1 MSERFAN
8 LQAEVRGFRQHI
20 PSDAA
25 HAQKPLIIL
34 LHGMGGDRNDWIN
47 PFQDRNWPYDH
58 HRDPDRVDLGV
69 HSRPPIATLP
79 GVERRR
85 FLSPRVQS
93 NSRGA
98 DGSDDRSWW
107 HALVEAGFPLLT
119 YSQHSGLMVPFGE
132 GPVAEFTRFMETLQ
146 RDLLSQPDW
155 QQRQVVIVGHS
166 RGGLIARAYLGQDE
180 VRVGQGTRFPRVDG
194 LITISSPHQGS
205 HMALLDDRVIAFLDR
220 LGRFLPFLPGDV
232 IEGLKEKID
241 AYVGDHGDEIEPD
254 SPLFRAMEAQEPIPG
269 DIRYITVGGTSPR
282 FLRVYVWLFTVGS
295 NLPKRS
301 ASGKIEFHWQ
311 ARAREVKGASPFPEG
326 LPLRLLRLRLDEI
339 MADRGDGLTADGRC
353 RLPPSFNTEEHFSVP
368 LSHAEEL
375 WSPDLQVQI
384 IERLHK
390 FQ

>member
-1 MSERFAN
+1 VSERLAD
-8 LQAEVRGFRQHI
+8 LAKQVRGFRQHI

-25 HAQKPLIIL
+25 HAQKPLVIL
-34 LHGMGGDRNDWIN
+34 LHGMGGDRNDWIS

-107 HALVEAGFPLLT
+107 HALVEAGFALLT
-119 YSQHSGLMVPFGE
+119 YSQHAGLMLPFRE
-132 GPVAEFTRFMETLQ
+132 GPVAEFTGFMETLQ
-146 RDLLSQPDW
+146 HDLLGQPEW
-155 QQRQVVIVGHS
+155 QRRQVVIVGHS

-180 VRVGQGTRFPRVDG
+180 VKSDAGGRFPRVDG
-194 LITISSPHQGS
+194 LITISSPHRGS
-205 HMALLDDRVIAFLDR
+205 QMALLDDRVIGFLDKVE
-220 LGRFLPFLPGDV
+220 RFLPLLPDEV
-232 IEGLKEKID
+232 IEGLKDKVD
-241 AYVGDHGDEIEPD
+241 AYVGEHGDEIEPD
-254 SPLFRAMEAQEPIPG
+254 SPLFRALEAQEPVPG
-269 DIRYITVGGTSPR
+269 NVRYITVGGTSPR
-282 FLRVYVWLFTVGS
+282 FLRVYVWLFTAGS
-295 NLPKRS
+295 NLPRRS
-301 ASGKIEFHWQ
+301 ADGKIEFHWQ

-339 MADRGDGLTADGRC
+339 MAGLGDGLTADERC
-353 RLPPSFNTEEHFSVP
+353 RLPASFDTEEHISVP

-375 WSPDLQVQI
+375 WSPDLQAQI
-384 IERLHK
+384 IERLLK